1 MSGRSGKG
9 KEEGVAPSSSGLSEA
24 DQEGGVSNSLFPS
37 SSHSS
42 SVGASG
48 KPSAGQV
55 REKEEKARKCL
66 KEISEKLDLLSFQS
80 FDLDERLWEA
90 DLAWESAQPGKDK
103 KEKKGE
109 VGKLKAEIAELE
121 EQVERL
127 EKMKGNMLKWARGER
142 LGPKRN
148 LTGLHN

>member
-1 MSGRSGKG
+1 MSGQLGKG
-9 KEEGVAPSSSGLSEA
+9 EEEGVTPSSSGLSET

-48 KPSAGQV
+48 KPSADQV
-55 REKEEKARKCL
+55 REKEEKVRKRL

-80 FDLDERLWEA
+80 FDLDERLWKA

-109 VGKLKAEIAELE
+109 VGKLKAEIC
-121 EQVERL
+121 
-127 EKMKGNMLKWARGER
+127 
-142 LGPKRN
+142 
-148 LTGLHN
+148 

>member
-1 MSGRSGKG
+1 MSGWSGKG

-48 KPSAGQV
+48 KPSADQV
-55 REKEEKARKCL
+55 REKEEKVRKRL

-90 DLAWESAQPGKDK
+90 DLAWESAQPGK
-103 KEKKGE
+103 
-109 VGKLKAEIAELE
+109 
-121 EQVERL
+121 R
-127 EKMKGNMLKWARGER
+127 
-142 LGPKRN
+142 
-148 LTGLHN
+148 

>member
-48 KPSAGQV
+48 KPSADRV
-55 REKEEKARKCL
+55 REKEEKARK
-66 KEISEKLDLLSFQS
+66 
-80 FDLDERLWEA
+80 RL
-90 DLAWESAQPGKDK
+90 
-103 KEKKGE
+103 
-109 VGKLKAEIAELE
+109 
-121 EQVERL
+121 
-127 EKMKGNMLKWARGER
+127 
-142 LGPKRN
+142 
-148 LTGLHN
+148 